1 MLEEKKKKNP
11 RKKKPNILL
20 INTAVP
26 KCALDHSARFG
37 SKMLQCSLMK
47 PLRFLSLCACILKGG
62 DYSHLCPNATK
73 LN

>member
-1 MLEEKKKKNP
+1 MLEEKKKNP

-37 SKMLQCSLMK
+37 CNVAMQSHEASA
-47 PLRFLSLCACILKGG
+47 LSWFVCLH
-62 DYSHLCPNATK
+62 S
-73 LN
+73 